1 MTSIDRPS
9 RAERNDEPAEVAR
22 AWFVTLL
29 GDTTAAQRADFG
41 RWLKAD
47 PAHLEAYRNVE
58 TTWQAMEAPGQRLA
72 EREADEISVYL
83 KAMDKAKQDRKLAGK
98 LTALGLVAATLLGG
112 AVWLER
118 PGLIDDLRADY
129 VTERGERR
137 TVTLTDGST
146 VLLDA
151 DSALSLD
158 MSAGERRVHLLRGGA
173 YFDVVRSG
181 TPFVVEAANGKV
193 SVLGTGFDIRLVDD
207 GGSVTLAHGR
217 VAVST
222 GEQANK
228 TILEPGQ
235 QVRFGSKG
243 IAAVQLVTLDDA
255 LAWRAGRYTFYQARL
270 ADVIEEI
277 QRYRKGRI
285 VIASTALADERVTGS
300 FPLADTD
307 AALASLQASV
317 GFALNTIGGRLTIIG
332 P

>member
-9 RAERNDEPAEVAR
+9 RAEQNDEPAEVAR

-29 GDTTAAQRADFG
+29 GKPTAAQRADFS

-47 PAHLEAYRNVE
+47 PAHLEAYQNVE
-58 TTWQAMEAPGQRLA
+58 ATWQAMEGPGQRLA
-72 EREADEISVYL
+72 EQEAEEISVYL
-83 KAMDKAKQDRKLAGK
+83 DAMDKAKRDRKIAGK
-98 LTALGLVAATLLGG
+98 LTVLGLVVATLLAGG
-112 AVWLER
+112 VWLER

-129 VTERGERR
+129 VTERGEQR

-158 MSAGERRVHLLRGGA
+158 LSAGERRVRLLRGGA
-173 YFDVVRSG
+173 YFDVVSSG
-181 TPFVVEAANGKV
+181 IPFVVEAANGEV
-193 SVLGTGFDIRLVDD
+193 RVLGTGFDIRHVDD

-217 VAVST
+217 VAVSA
-222 GEQANK
+222 GEQANQ

-235 QVRFGSKG
+235 QVRFGPSG
-243 IAAVQLVTLDDA
+243 VAEVQPVALEDV
-255 LAWRAGRYTFYQARL
+255 LAWRTGRYTFYQARL

-277 QRYRKGRI
+277 ERYRKGRI
-285 VIASTALADERVTGS
+285 VIASSALADERVTGS
-300 FPLADTD
+300 FPLTDTD

-317 GFALNTIGGRLTIIG
+317 GFALHTIAGRLTIVS